1 MERISGIYKITCVPT
16 GKVYIGQSCDIYNRW
31 YMHKWELNKQKHGN
45 SYLQHAWNKY
55 GENNFNFE
63 IIEPC
68 DEAIIDDKEKYYI
81 DFYKSTDKNKGF
93 NLDSG
98 GNLNKKHSPETIEKI
113 RQAQLGEKS
122 PLYQKPLSKEH
133 REKISK
139 TMKGVKK
146 SAETRRNML
155 IAQTKCSAK
164 KVERY
169 TLDGQYIN
177 TYNSVSEAARAVNGD
192 FSKIAGVCR
201 GVRKSTAGYK
211 WKYLDEEATVY
222 R

>member
-16 GKVYIGQSCDIYNRW
+16 GKVYIGQSCSIYDRW
-31 YMHKWELNKQKHGN
+31 YSHKWELNKQKHAN
-45 SYLQHAWNKY
+45 KYFQHAWNKY
-55 GENNFNFE
+55 GESNFTFE
-63 IIEPC
+63 IVELC
-68 DEAIIDDKEKYYI
+68 DETAIDNKEKYYI
-81 DFYKSTDKNKGF
+81 DLYQSTDKNKGF

-98 GNLNKKHSPETIEKI
+98 GNLNKKHSQETKEKI

-146 SAETRRNML
+146 SAETRKNML